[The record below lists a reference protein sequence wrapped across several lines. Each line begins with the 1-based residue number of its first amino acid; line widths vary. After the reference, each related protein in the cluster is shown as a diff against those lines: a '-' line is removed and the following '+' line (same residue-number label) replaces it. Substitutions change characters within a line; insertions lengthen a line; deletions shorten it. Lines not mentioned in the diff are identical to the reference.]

1 MKGISGRI
9 IDRQFQCR
17 NAVEGG
23 KGIIGQDQ
31 VKTILLQRSQEISP
45 RFHAGHLTGN
55 TLCLE
60 LGLNELCV
68 LRIVFKVQNA

>member
-1 MKGISGRI
+1 M
-9 IDRQFQCR
+9 
-17 NAVEGG
+17 
-23 KGIIGQDQ
+23 IGQDQ
-31 VKTILLQRSQEISP
+31 VETILLERSQEISP

-60 LGLNELCV
+60 LGLNELSV